1 MLVDMHV
8 HTIISSPC
16 SFIHPEELIEWARE
30 VGLDALCVT
39 EHDEVEGAMVAY
51 ELGKQRGFSVF
62 RGVEIYTDLGDM
74 LVFGLLR
81 DAPSWIVPFEELWRE
96 VREVGGAI
104 IPAHPCRNQGSL
116 FEILGDEKAEA
127 LLRRSDALEVLNGG
141 TNREYNRL
149 AMEIARSYR
158 LPGVGGSDAH
168 HLAQVGR
175 CLTVFQRELE
185 NEEDLIEEIK
195 SGRCQARYIEEV
207 PSLRKT
213 QGGEKK

>member
-8 HTIISSPC
+8 HTVTSSPC
-16 SFIHPEELIEWARE
+16 SFIHPEELIEWAQE
-30 VGLDALCVT
+30 VGLDAVCVT

-51 ELGKQRGFSVF
+51 ELGKRKGFPVF

-81 DAPSWIVPFEELWRE
+81 DAPSWIVPFEELWQE
-96 VREVGGAI
+96 VQEAGGAI
-104 IPAHPCRNQGSL
+104 IPAHPCRNQGNL
-116 FEILGDEKAEA
+116 FELLGKDKAET
-127 LLRRSDALEVLNGG
+127 LLKRSDALEVLNGG
-141 TNREYNRL
+141 TNREYNKL
-149 AMEIARSYR
+149 AMEIARSYG

-175 CLTVFQRELE
+175 CLTVFQKKIKDERE
-185 NEEDLIEEIK
+185 LIEEIR
-195 SGRCQARYIEEV
+195 SGRCQARYMDEV
-207 PSLRKT
+207 PSLRQP